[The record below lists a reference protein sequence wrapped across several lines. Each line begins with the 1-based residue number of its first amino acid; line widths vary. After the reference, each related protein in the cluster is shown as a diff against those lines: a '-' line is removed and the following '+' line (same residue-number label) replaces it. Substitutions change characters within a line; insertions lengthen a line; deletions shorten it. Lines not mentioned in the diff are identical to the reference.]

1 MEIKGASNAMNVVTL
16 AFSSRPMQGLPIVQA
31 KNEAQKS
38 HFMLP

>member
-16 AFSSRPMQGLPIVQA
+16 AFGSRPMQGLAIVRA
-31 KNEAQKS
+31 ESEAQES